1 MDVHEVFARYR
12 IQYMK
17 ANTSMIKFMEKAT
30 KYGSLITLSTSVTMS
45 KGCGKDKGNSS
56 ILTETI
62 MKAVG
67 WKTSCMVLANMCGP
81 LKGGIQ

>member
-17 ANTSMIKFMEKAT
+17 ANTSTIKFMEKAT
-30 KYGSLITLSTSVTMS
+30 KYGSQTILSTSETMS
-45 KGCGKDKGNSS
+45 KGCGKAKENSS
-56 ILTETI
+56 ILMEII
-62 MKAVG
+62 MKGVG

-81 LKGGIQ
+81 PKGEIQ